1 MTEFVRIAVLVVGAI
16 PLVVYPFIVIASLM
30 GLGSNSH
37 IHIPLFNRIMNQF
50 FLWGTLIYPLVFFGC
65 YRLSDK
71 INEYSILV
79 AFFPLAFLILLWGS
93 FHFMDAPAN
102 TKVEK

>member
-1 MTEFVRIAVLVVGAI
+1 MTEFVRIAMLVVGAI

-50 FLWGTLIYPLVFFGC
+50 FLWGTLI
-65 YRLSDK
+65 
-71 INEYSILV
+71 
-79 AFFPLAFLILLWGS
+79 
-93 FHFMDAPAN
+93 
-102 TKVEK
+102 